1 MEAKTTSRRARLLLW
16 AAMGAML
23 CVVAA
28 ASFEDQ
34 KNYYIPDPHTPPT
47 VPNLPIVPPPHGSG
61 GGHPTPTPTPSHS
74 GGKPPA
80 TNCGKPPSSSG
91 GHHHTTPSPPTGGA
105 GGISSHHSPPT
116 TSTPGITIPS
126 PPFSFDPNSPPFNCT
141 YWRNHPTLIWGL
153 FGWWGTTV
161 GSAFGVSSLPGF
173 GPNTNILQA
182 LSNTRTDGLGQ
193 LCREGTAALLNS
205 MAHTRFPYTTTQV
218 KDSFVAALG
227 SNKAAAAQAQL
238 FRMANEGKTKPKA

>member
-1 MEAKTTSRRARLLLW
+1 MEAKTRSRRARLLLW
-16 AAMGAML
+16 TAMAAMFS
-23 CVVAA
+23 VASA
-28 ASFEDQ
+28 ATFDNQ

-61 GGHPTPTPTPSHS
+61 GGHLTPTPSH
-74 GGKPPA
+74 GTPPA
-80 TNCGKPPSSSG
+80 NCGKPPSGSGSG
-91 GHHHTTPSPPTGGA
+91 GGGRHHTTPSPPTGGS
-105 GGISSHHSPPT
+105 GSSHHPPPT
-116 TSTPGITIPS
+116 TSTPGTTVPS

-173 GPNTNILQA
+173 GANTNILQA

-193 LCREGTAALLNS
+193 LCREGTAALLNA

-218 KDSFVAALG
+218 RDSFVAALG
-227 SNKAAAAQAQL
+227 SNKAAAAQARL
-238 FRMANEGKTKPKA
+238 FRMANEGRTKPKA